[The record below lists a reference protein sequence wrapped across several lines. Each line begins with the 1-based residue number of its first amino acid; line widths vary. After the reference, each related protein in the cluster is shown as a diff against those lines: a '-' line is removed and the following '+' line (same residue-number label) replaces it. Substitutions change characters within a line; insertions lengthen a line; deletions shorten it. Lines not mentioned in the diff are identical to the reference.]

1 MKLVSYDLKT
11 FRDVFVGVGNIID
24 EIIIEVDNDG
34 VRVNGLDKAH
44 ISFVSLKIDNDWFD
58 EFYCD
63 EVDKICV
70 DAGELIKV
78 LKRGKVDDIL
88 RIEVNNND
96 LILIFDGESRRNF
109 KIRLIDVTYESPMP
123 PKLDYDVDFELSY
136 KLLKDF
142 IDDVNI
148 YSDKIKLRVYNDNLY
163 IVGDSEFGSVDGA
176 YVLDTD
182 FNCDISSVFAINRLN
197 DMMKCNLNGFVGL
210 KLGND
215 MPLSLYC
222 VNDSED
228 IMISF
233 ILAPSIERE

>member
-1 MKLVSYDLKT
+1 MKLVSNDLKT
-11 FRDVFVGVGNIID
+11 FRDVFNGVGNIID

-34 VRVNGLDKAH
+34 VRVDGLDKAH

-78 LKRGKVDDIL
+78 LKRGKVDDTLIL
-88 RIEVNNND
+88 EVDNND
-96 LILIFDGESRRNF
+96 LVLIFDGESRRTF

-136 KLLKDF
+136 NLLKDCVG
-142 IDDVNI
+142 DVSV
-148 YSDKIKLRVYNDNLY
+148 YSDKIRLRVNNDKLF
-163 IVGDSEFGSVDGA
+163 ISGGGEFGCVDNEYLLGNNFDND
-176 YVLDTD
+176 V
-182 FNCDISSVFAINRLN
+182 SSVFAINRLN

-210 KLGND
+210 RLGND

-233 ILAPSIERE
+233 ILAPRIERE